1 MAASPR
7 EFKIEYDTP
16 AKVTAGTAFS
26 IGDTAARQIHSKDGP
41 IRIERSWDSFSFE
54 LSFVIV
60 KDTAANF
67 QAEVDTVEEAL
78 RTPYN
83 RLRVTMAG
91 EVQYDF
97 DPSTASGFDILPTIT
112 KAGDPTTDS
121 ALSRSYRV
129 RFEVGLPADLR
140 GSASG
145 SEGLRF
151 STVDVSYTPARRRT
165 ITISGEYTGTLP
177 PAEGGTGIVDA
188 RGQYEDQIDAY
199 SNAVLAAIDP
209 SADFELT
216 EEPRGEIEDTD
227 LDDTGLGRV
236 ISFTR
241 VFKEII
247 YSQGGSSKDSSNI
260 VDQEFNITRR
270 REAPG
275 DSVIDYPVLRLVV
288 ADISYTAWI
297 DKDETQDLKKEWD
310 DTIRDWI
317 IAQTKTTMAKYI
329 KGGIAIVAESVTFE
343 WDENRINATMTA
355 QALAKASTIIER
367 RYTSDISI
375 NPGVVLVPVWSGDQY
390 AKYKYNGP
398 ATKTVTVTDILR
410 LDSASEAPANMAAAP
425 AGFEDAV
432 LISSREAKTPLTMGM
447 GSDNQIK
454 VDEYSASKVFEV
466 FNEPAGGGG
475 GLLSSN

>member
-91 EVQYDF
+91 QVQYDF
-97 DPSTASGFDILPTIT
+97 DPSTASGFDI
-112 KAGDPTTDS
+112 

-165 ITISGEYTGTLP
+165 ITISGEYTGTE
-177 PAEGGTGIVDA
+177 AGEVDA

-247 YSQGGSSKDSSNI
+247 YSQGGSSNDSSNI

-297 DKDETQDLKKEWD
+297 DKDETQDLKAEWD

-317 IAQTKTTMAKYI
+317 IAQTKTTLAKYI